1 MSINSQQVMSEP
13 SQQVSNDPWE
23 TPPVYLD
30 PELIETSKRLMAKSI
45 SPEPDDL
52 QIRTPGGQVPPPEA
66 KADTKD
72 ILIAQLE
79 QEKQRLFQ
87 RNVYLVSEATRLRVE
102 NQHLLQQV
110 SEQNSQNWLTRFLK
124 QFSQS
129 QQKN

>member
-1 MSINSQQVMSEP
+1 MYEP
-13 SQQVSNDPWE
+13 SQQVSSDPWE

-45 SPEPDDL
+45 PPEPDDL
-52 QIRTPGGQVPPPEA
+52 EVKTPAGQSWAPGA

-72 ILIAQLE
+72 LLIAQLE
-79 QEKQRLFQ
+79 QEKERLFQ
-87 RNVYLVSEATRLRVE
+87 RNVYLVSQATRLRVE

-110 SEQNSQNWLTRFLK
+110 SQQNSQNWLTRFLK

-129 QQKN
+129 QQRS